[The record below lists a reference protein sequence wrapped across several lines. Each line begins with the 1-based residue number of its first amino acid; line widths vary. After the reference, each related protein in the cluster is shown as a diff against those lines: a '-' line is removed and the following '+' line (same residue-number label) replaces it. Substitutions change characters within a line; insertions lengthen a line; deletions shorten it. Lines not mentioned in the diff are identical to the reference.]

1 MTEDP
6 KGKIVQLMRAG
17 TTPNR
22 SPPKGHKI
30 KVQGS
35 GNIVAGGDVHVFQS
49 APKVPRPTVVTN
61 PGVEHISTEQRAKLK
76 ALVDEIVETEARLKQ
91 RPRKH
96 SSVWSAL
103 NKHCGAPSY
112 SLIAS
117 GHFEKARTYLNSTL
131 GRLNSMASA
140 PVKNG
145 DEWRSRKYKYIKINA
160 KSPADSAALT
170 AYIKTNFGADSLTE
184 LSNDELERAY
194 RYVASRRPRR

>member
-1 MTEDP
+1 M
-6 KGKIVQLMRAG
+6 
-17 TTPNR
+17 
-22 SPPKGHKI
+22 
-30 KVQGS
+30 
-35 GNIVAGGDVHVFQS
+35 
-49 APKVPRPTVVTN
+49 VTN